1 MTLSRAALVA
11 RRGVG
16 RPLVDDRGLGRVKTH
31 DFGGAAV
38 WLGGRM
44 RANDYVLIAARSGW
58 TPIMFMTRVKL

>member
-1 MTLSRAALVA
+1 
-11 RRGVG
+11 
-16 RPLVDDRGLGRVKTH
+16 LVDDRGLGRVKTH